1 MMELYEEAVSLAL
14 TGNHTDLAKYYAS
27 KPESK
32 SVKGNL
38 WIKIAK
44 TQMNIEGEVNKLLR
58 DNKDEIKIEDLIPYF
73 HDNIKIN
80 TFKDQICESLTRY
93 NDEIRKFKVSLD

>member
-14 TGNHTDLAKYYAS
+14 NKEIDLAKYYAS

-32 SVKGNL
+32 SVKSNL

-44 TQMNIEGEVNKLLR
+44 KQMKVEGEVAKLLKE
-58 DNKDEIKIEDLIPYF
+58 NKEDIKIEDLIPYF
-73 HDNIKIN
+73 EDH
-80 TFKDQICESLTRY
+80 
-93 NDEIRKFKVSLD
+93 IRISAYKE